1 MFARR
6 GKSAGEDLNAMNQPQ
21 GSKRDSL
28 AKHGFEYDM
37 FFSYSHGDVLGQS
50 DAPLKLWSKQLHW
63 GLTQTLA
70 LLLKRPP
77 RIFLDESADG
87 VDKAARLA
95 PELGEKVRRSALF
108 QIIMSPHYL
117 ESEWCQK
124 ELKSFVRA
132 LADEGKSAEG
142 RVFVAKAMETMD
154 MPWPAAL
161 CDDEGNKMVGWD
173 FHARG
178 HPFPYGFMNDWR
190 GGLPPEISA
199 PLFEMAIAIQRR
211 LCALEA
217 AEAEKEAKT
226 EDLGG
231 LTGGKIDKIY
241 LYGRADEASAWETT
255 CEEIQAAG
263 INVLPGEPEP
273 LDADDDADKRLG
285 YAKLASRCDAMLM
298 VGSDGLKLDF
308 DLDVIGR
315 ERRNFIA
322 SKYQKY
328 LPCAV
333 VDRRG
338 DLKRTARE
346 GNARRFGI
354 DWIDA
359 QSDDWPNDMRLW
371 LQSSAGKVGE
381 RYGLEAGA
389 A

>member
-1 MFARR
+1 M
-6 GKSAGEDLNAMNQPQ
+6 SQPQ
-21 GSKRDSL
+21 GTKPDL
-28 AKHGFEYDM
+28 HAKHGFEYDM
-37 FFSYSHGDVLGQS
+37 FFSYSHGDVLGQA
-50 DAPLKLWSKQLHW
+50 DAPLKLWSKQLHAA
-63 GLTQTLA
+63 LNQILA

-87 VDKAARLA
+87 VDKAAHLA

-108 QIIMSPHYL
+108 QIIMTPHYL

-124 ELKSFVRA
+124 ELRTFVRA
-132 LADEGKSAEG
+132 LAEDGKNAEG
-142 RVFVAKAMETMD
+142 RVFIAKAMETME

-161 CDDEGNKMVGWD
+161 CDDEGNRMVGWD

-178 HPFPYGFMNDWR
+178 HPFPHGFMNDWR
-190 GGLPPEISA
+190 SGLPPEVSA
-199 PLFEMAIAIQRR
+199 PLFEMAVAIQGR
-211 LCALEA
+211 LRALEA
-217 AEAEKEAKT
+217 AETERKAKAEGVGEM
-226 EDLGG
+226 EDG
-231 LTGGKIDKIY
+231 LIKNIY
-241 LYGRADEASAWETT
+241 LYGRADEASEWEATWK
-255 CEEIQAAG
+255 EIDAVG
-263 INVLPGEPEP
+263 IHVLPGEPEP
-273 LDADDDADKRLG
+273 LDADDDADKRLS

-322 SKYQKY
+322 SKFQKY

-346 GNARRFGI
+346 GNAKRFGI

-359 QSDDWPNDMRLW
+359 QSGDWPSDIRRW

-381 RYGLEAGA
+381 RYGLEARA
-389 A
+389 E